1 MRTLMLSSFVV
12 ATALMSGSPGA
23 VAQERAFCFRDAG
36 GTLLC
41 NYDTMVL
48 CEEGRAGRQGG
59 CIANPRLGTTG
70 GPPPVVRERGSS
82 DPPSAS
88 PAPPA
93 GVPSTEQM
101 PRR

>member
-12 ATALMSGSPGA
+12 ATALMSGSPAA

-36 GTLLC
+36 GALLC

-48 CEEGRAGRQGG
+48 CEEGRAGRAGG
-59 CIANPRLGTTG
+59 CIANPGTTG
-70 GPPPVVRERGSS
+70 GPPPMVRERGSS
-82 DPPSAS
+82 DPPSAA
-88 PAPPA
+88 PAPPPGA
-93 GVPSTEQM
+93 PSTEQM

>member
-1 MRTLMLSSFVV
+1 MRTLMLSSLVLG
-12 ATALMSGSPGA
+12 ALLISGSPAA
-23 VAQERAFCFRDAG
+23 VAQERAFCIRDQG

-41 NYDTMVL
+41 NYDTMAL
-48 CEEGRAGRQGG
+48 CEEGRPGG

-70 GPPPVVRERGSS
+70 GPPNMGPPRGSS
-82 DPPSAS
+82 DLPSAS

>member
-59 CIANPRLGTTG
+59 CVATSRTAAG
-70 GPPPVVRERGSS
+70 GKSR
-82 DPPSAS
+82 
-88 PAPPA
+88 
-93 GVPSTEQM
+93 
-101 PRR
+101 